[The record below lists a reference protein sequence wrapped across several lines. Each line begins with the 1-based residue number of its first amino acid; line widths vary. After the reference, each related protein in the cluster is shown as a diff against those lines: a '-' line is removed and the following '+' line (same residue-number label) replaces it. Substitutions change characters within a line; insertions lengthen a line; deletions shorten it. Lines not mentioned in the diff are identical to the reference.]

1 LAIPDRESV
10 GLTDPL
16 SPASP
21 GSGSSGR
28 PLKAHAL
35 GLVQA
40 VVLVAIAASIMGHL
54 GALWWFFDLGSHFR
68 LQYLG
73 ILIAGG
79 AVLLLAREWVWA
91 GMAGLFAI
99 VNAASILPL
108 YDTPTPLPTGGA
120 PLRVLVFNL
129 LSYNSHHRQ
138 VQDYLRAQ
146 SPDLS
151 LLLEVDSAW
160 ARALG
165 ELSQQFPHQFLV
177 PREDNFGIAIVSRIP
192 FDDVRSLDLSPIGIP
207 SIEAQVQWGG
217 HSITVVGTHPVPP
230 GGATAARLRDSQ
242 LSDLARRLGGLTGP
256 RLLLGDLNA
265 TAWSRPFQQLLRDS
279 GLRDSMRGF
288 GLQPTWPGP
297 FGLFRLAIDHILVS
311 PEFTVRRR
319 EVGPRLGSDHRPLI
333 AELALPDR
341 GSPGASIARP

>member
-1 LAIPDRESV
+1 LTVPDRESS
-10 GLTDPL
+10 GSADPL
-16 SPASP
+16 SPP
-21 GSGSSGR
+21 PQGSGSLGR
-28 PLKAHAL
+28 ALKAHAL
-35 GLVQA
+35 GLAQA
-40 VVLVAIAASIMGHL
+40 VVLVAIVGSLMGHL

-73 ILIAGG
+73 ILMAGG
-79 AVLLLAREWVWA
+79 AVFLLAREWIWA
-91 GMAGLFAI
+91 GTAGLFAI
-99 VNAASILPL
+99 VNAASILPF
-108 YDTPTPLPTGGA
+108 YDPPLPPPAGEA

-129 LSYNSHHRQ
+129 LSYNSHYRQ

-146 SPDLS
+146 SPDLL

-165 ELSQQFPHQFLV
+165 ELSPQFPHQFQA
-177 PREDNFGIAIVSRIP
+177 PREDNFGIAILSRIP

-217 HSITVVGTHPVPP
+217 HSIVIVGTHPVPP
-230 GGATAARLRDSQ
+230 GGAAAARLRDGQ
-242 LSDLARRLGGLTGP
+242 LSDLGRRLGGRAGP

-265 TAWSRPFQQLLRDS
+265 TAWSHPFQQLLRDS

-288 GLQPTWPGP
+288 GLQPTWLGP

-311 PEFTVRRR
+311 PEFTVCRR
-319 EVGPRLGSDHRPLI
+319 EVGPGLGSDHRPLI
-333 AELALPDR
+333 AELALPR
-341 GSPGASIARP
+341 RSPGASNARQ